1 MSSPRP
7 LRRAPFTALWPA
19 RSSAPADPPSTPGS
33 MATRAATR
41 AATRRRRLAGA
52 ALLAGGAVTL
62 SACSQGTAAD
72 YVVGGPVN
80 PPLSFSARTHT
91 VSLYLRASDPH
102 GSSPFN
108 FDGASA
114 GHMTITVPVGW
125 RVDATCANESTIL
138 THSCA
143 IVDKGTTTLAFNGSA
158 VPDPVRGVK
167 QGSAETF
174 SFVASRAGTYQL
186 VCLVP
191 GHREA
196 GMWDWFQV
204 RSGGVP
210 TITGAVS

>member
-1 MSSPRP
+1 V
-7 LRRAPFTALWPA
+7 
-19 RSSAPADPPSTPGS
+19 
-33 MATRAATR
+33 
-41 AATRRRRLAGA
+41 
-52 ALLAGGAVTL
+52 GGAVTL

-72 YVVGGPVN
+72 YVAGGPVN
-80 PPLSFSARTHT
+80 PPLSSSPRTRT

-102 GSSPFN
+102 GASPFN

-143 IVDKGTTTLAFNGSA
+143 IVDQGTTTLAFNGSA
-158 VPDPVRGVK
+158 VPNPVRGVK

-174 SFVASRAGTYQL
+174 SFVASRVGTYQL

-210 TITGAVS
+210 SIAGVVS